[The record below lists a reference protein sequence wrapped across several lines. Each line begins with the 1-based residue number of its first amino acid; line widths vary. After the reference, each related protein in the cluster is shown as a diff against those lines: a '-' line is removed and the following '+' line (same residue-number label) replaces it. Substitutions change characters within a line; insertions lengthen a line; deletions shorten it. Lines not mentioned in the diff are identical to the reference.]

1 MRDAQSRLVL
11 FCEAVKLLG
20 CFLTSNYLS
29 IPPARTSYATVEMIE
44 NVMSKT
50 EVEQARRNL

>member
-1 MRDAQSRLVL
+1 MRDAQSRLVY
-11 FCEAVKLLG
+11 FCEAVKLYG
-20 CFLTSNYLS
+20 CFLTSDYLS
-29 IPPARTSYATVEMIE
+29 FPPARTSCAMVEMME